1 MRECVCVCIRV
12 KQSMLHTL
20 VKLFLFF
27 SLVYALYMLHFL
39 QGFSSRSN
47 FSEDLKL
54 PGLLTGLENRM
65 TPLFHLG
72 ITAARLVSEVIVLI
86 FKKNN
91 LQVMDSE
98 NER

>member
-1 MRECVCVCIRV
+1 MHSICFIFC
-12 KQSMLHTL
+12 S
-20 VKLFLFF
+20 
-27 SLVYALYMLHFL
+27 

>member
-1 MRECVCVCIRV
+1 
-12 KQSMLHTL
+12 
-20 VKLFLFF
+20 
-27 SLVYALYMLHFL
+27 MLHFL

-54 PGLLTGLENRM
+54 TGFENRM

>member
-54 PGLLTGLENRM
+54 TGFENRM
-65 TPLFHLG
+65 TPLFHFG
-72 ITAARLVSEVIVLI
+72 ITAARLVSEG
-86 FKKNN
+86 
-91 LQVMDSE
+91 
-98 NER
+98 